1 MEDLSM
7 SSLTPATEEIAE
19 KRIGMTLLI
28 HGILLL
34 GSSAIPEEDFLIWFP
49 INLVI
54 EALIIF
60 QLLRL
65 WKRYKNKPQHYY
77 TIQVYWMLI
86 GLSFFAMLPIVKI
99 MYYTASFWP
108 VLILTVLLFFYAHF
122 IREKI
127 AEVFVNP
134 KKKRQL
140 HLWPVFLCILVF
152 IGILIMAILRAESY
166 HPNLGIAILLYMIG
180 GMMAFVATPFSV
192 SGERLEELK
201 GE

>member
-1 MEDLSM
+1 M
-7 SSLTPATEEIAE
+7 SSLTPATEEVAE

-54 EALIIF
+54 EALIII
-60 QLLRL
+60 QLLRM
-65 WKRYKNKPQHYY
+65 WKRYKNKRATLLYDPSVLDADRVVVFCNDSDCENHVRYS
-77 TIQVYWMLI
+77 LF
-86 GLSFFAMLPIVKI
+86 L
-99 MYYTASFWP
+99 ASTDFNGF
-108 VLILTVLLFFYAHF
+108 LFFYAHF

-166 HPNLGIAILLYMIG
+166 HPNLGIAILLYLIG
-180 GMMAFVATPFSV
+180 GMMTFVATPFSV
-192 SGERLEELK
+192 QVNGWRN
-201 GE
+201 

>member
-1 MEDLSM
+1 M

-54 EALIIF
+54 EALIII
-60 QLLRL
+60 QLLRM

-108 VLILTVLLFFYAHF
+108 VLVLTVLLFFYARF
-122 IREKI
+122 IQGENSGSVRESKEKKTASSLACI
-127 AEVFVNP
+127 FVHSCFYRNTH
-134 KKKRQL
+134 QC
-140 HLWPVFLCILVF
+140 HSAC
-152 IGILIMAILRAESY
+152 
-166 HPNLGIAILLYMIG
+166 
-180 GMMAFVATPFSV
+180 
-192 SGERLEELK
+192 
-201 GE
+201 

>member
-1 MEDLSM
+1 M

-54 EALIIF
+54 EALIIV
-60 QLLRL
+60 QLLRM

-86 GLSFFAMLPIVKI
+86 GFSFFAMASDCENHVRYSLFLASTDFNGLTVYLCSFHQRKNSGSVRQSKEKK
-99 MYYTASFWP
+99 TASS
-108 VLILTVLLFFYAHF
+108 LA
-122 IREKI
+122 
-127 AEVFVNP
+127 
-134 KKKRQL
+134 
-140 HLWPVFLCILVF
+140 CILVHSCFYRNTHHGHFAGRIVSSKSRNCDTF
-152 IGILIMAILRAESY
+152 IFDRRDDGIRSY
-166 HPNLGIAILLYMIG
+166 TI
-180 GMMAFVATPFSV
+180 FSF
-192 SGERLEELK
+192 G
-201 GE
+201 

>member
-1 MEDLSM
+1 M

-34 GSSAIPEEDFLIWFP
+34 GSRPFP
-49 INLVI
+49 RKIFSYGPQSISLI
-54 EALIIF
+54 EALIII
-60 QLLRL
+60 QLLRM

-108 VLILTVLLFFYAHF
+108 VLVLTVLLFFYARF

-140 HLWPVFLCILVF
+140 HLWGLYSCAFLFLSEYSS
-152 IGILIMAILRAESY
+152 IGHSAC
-166 HPNLGIAILLYMIG
+166 
-180 GMMAFVATPFSV
+180 
-192 SGERLEELK
+192 
-201 GE
+201 